1 MYLHMNSQALYKSMK
16 TENILLEEKLR
27 FLIKCINWIYLLLNL
42 KISFWNIMTKY
53 ITQNVQILDYII
65 SIVALF
71 KVKHRKNCV
80 YHIVVKQTVV
90 HMSK

>member
-1 MYLHMNSQALYKSMK
+1 MYLHMNSQALYKSMR
-16 TENILLEEKLR
+16 TEKILLEEKLQ

-71 KVKHRKNCV
+71 KVKHRKKLCIS
-80 YHIVVKQTVV
+80 H
-90 HMSK
+90 SS